1 MGLCPYTRFLGPWR
15 FLGAE
20 MKLSLWRSD
29 AYRFYLINDIKD
41 NAIDARFPVKDKE
54 GLPNREIMEGRW
66 GPWVKTSKELGLIGP
81 KSQNDKKAYNKY
93 IKAGF
98 QKY

>member
-1 MGLCPYTRFLGPWR
+1 
-15 FLGAE
+15 
-20 MKLSLWRSD
+20 
-29 AYRFYLINDIKD
+29 
-41 NAIDARFPVKDKE
+41 
-54 GLPNREIMEGRW
+54 MEGRW

-98 QKY
+98 QELLILGNYARLQLT